1 MTLSNNDEACSFCSR
16 LCLKT
21 HSAPAN
27 NAAFREADMI
37 SRSSTG
43 ITTDSRKGELNIW
56 TQFQTGY
63 VCRREDMEAYL
74 KELFGQDF
82 DTSTDNL
89 TVRNSMSSLVFSL
102 LNTTKTKSARWK
114 FYAPRQVTDAEIR

>member
-1 MTLSNNDEACSFCSR
+1 
-16 LCLKT
+16 
-21 HSAPAN
+21 
-27 NAAFREADMI
+27 
-37 SRSSTG
+37 
-43 ITTDSRKGELNIW
+43 
-56 TQFQTGY
+56 
-63 VCRREDMEAYL
+63 MEAYL